1 MYSLLPCHLL
11 LLSVQVSVTHGRQYE
26 AQGISNV
33 ALFKGIGAVPSL
45 REREKEERQD
55 EDVKSS
61 GGGDRVG
68 LV

>member
-1 MYSLLPCHLL
+1 MP
-11 LLSVQVSVTHGRQYE
+11 VTHGRQYE

-33 ALFKGIGAVPSL
+33 ALFKGIGAIPSL
-45 REREKEERQD
+45 REREERQD

-68 LV
+68 LVRYERKV